1 MPTHATIL
9 AVLHILFQARN
20 AHDIKKVIATKK
32 TFTKVISGSHD
43 SNLLPT
49 LLACIPVQHCT
60 IRVYEPRTLPQFL
73 PPGQELVRDDDS
85 DVEKYRFCGKDRI
98 SACIPKGA
106 AQVAFCT
113 VCINNQM
120 VYVVI
125 FAALTTC
132 TVTLNRELMLS
143 FLRGRTFRV
152 YNTELPVDPNR
163 FCGCSRCVATGYDCF
178 QKFELTE
185 EVRELIWQV
194 CYANGAIDCAGIVYQ
209 AVLTA
214 IPKPGLLEP
223 FEDDWCLQWGD
234 KYIYRTS

>member
-9 AVLHILFQARN
+9 AMLQILAEARN

-32 TFTKVISGSHD
+32 TFTRVISGSHD

-49 LLACIPVQHCT
+49 LLACIPVQRCT

-120 VYVVI
+120 VFLVI
-125 FAALTTC
+125 FATPTTC
-132 TVTLNRELMLS
+132 CVTLNRELMLS
-143 FLRGRTFRV
+143 FLRGRTFRG
-152 YNTELPVDPNR
+152 YNTEFPVDPNQS
-163 FCGCSRCVATGYDCF
+163 CGCPNCVAAGVDCMK
-178 QKFELTE
+178 KFDLTE
-185 EVRELIWQV
+185 AARVRISQV
-194 CYANGAIDCAGIVYQ
+194 CHKNGAIDCAGIVYQ

-214 IPKPGLLEP
+214 IPKPGLLEA

-234 KYIYRTS
+234 QYIYRVS